1 MLSIYYYPDTT
12 FKKSITKIYTSALN
26 ISNYVGLRF
35 VTFHA
40 GDIIRLNTVELLRLT
55 YNLNLKIN
63 KVYCFKRLKV
73 CSVDMHI
80 LDNSVHDVNHI
91 IYVIIP

>member
-26 ISNYVGLRF
+26 ISNYAGLRF

-55 YNLNLKIN
+55 VIVQFKCEN
-63 KVYCFKRLKV
+63 KQGVLFQTVKSLFC
-73 CSVDMHI
+73 
-80 LDNSVHDVNHI
+80 
-91 IYVIIP
+91 